1 MMKNIYNTGA
11 FQLER
16 EDFKLNIFYKESSE
30 LNYIMPVEGT
40 PFPNPIGGSLPIQ
53 EQPLL
58 SFFNFD
64 RLNYNNDPQIG
75 GDGFF
80 DFVPEITVVQ
90 QSGKIIFTKAEP
102 FGEFLF
108 ESLRLDISEDYNG
121 DQNNLND
128 YNLNQKKYVYHT
140 LYNSTKTAAE
150 QAAEKNKFL
159 VKGKYKSSSG
169 GGIPIGAYNVP
180 RGSVTVTA
188 GGRVLVEGV
197 DYTVNYQLGTVQI
210 LDAGL
215 QASNIPINV
224 SVENNALF
232 GQQTKRFSG
241 INIEHQFSDDF
252 IVSGTLLNLHERPL
266 TQKANFGTEPIN
278 NTMVGFD
285 GNFSK
290 EIPLL
295 TRLINKL
302 PNIETDVPSNFSL
315 RGEFAYLLPGAPKG
329 NNFNGEATSYID
341 DFEGTQNVIDL
352 LAPQSW
358 SISSRPKDLGNIYSE
373 GDEDDNG
380 IQNGYDRALLNW
392 YSIDPIFYSSQRP
405 SEISNEDLSNLY
417 SRRIFIDEIFPQV
430 DLVQGQTTV
439 INSLDLNYYP
449 NLRGPYNMDPTVAN
463 GTIDN
468 VNNSWAGI
476 TRQINTTDF
485 EQSNVE
491 YLEFWLMDPFLEDN
505 DNNGGVL
512 TFNLGNI
519 SEDIIKDGRKQYE
532 NGLPEDGD
540 ISLLPV
546 TTWGTVVPQN
556 QSLVYAFSSV
566 GDSRTNQDVGIDGY
580 DDSEEANIFTAFSN
594 LSDPANDNYEY
605 FLNKQGNIF
614 ERYMDYNGLDGN
626 SPETI
631 SNTDRGSST
640 YPDVEDINRDNTM
653 NTLSLIHI

>member
-1 MMKNIYNTGA
+1 M
-11 FQLER
+11 
-16 EDFKLNIFYKESSE
+16 
-30 LNYIMPVEGT
+30 
-40 PFPNPIGGSLPIQ
+40 
-53 EQPLL
+53 
-58 SFFNFD
+58 
-64 RLNYNNDPQIG
+64 
-75 GDGFF
+75 
-80 DFVPEITVVQ
+80 
-90 QSGKIIFTKAEP
+90 
-102 FGEFLF
+102 
-108 ESLRLDISEDYNG
+108 
-121 DQNNLND
+121 
-128 YNLNQKKYVYHT
+128 
-140 LYNSTKTAAE
+140 
-150 QAAEKNKFL
+150 

-241 INIEHQFSDDF
+241 INLEHQFSDDF

-373 GDEDDNG
+373 EMRM
-380 IQNGYDRALLNW
+380 IMEFKMVM
-392 YSIDPIFYSSQRP
+392 I
-405 SEISNEDLSNLY
+405 ELY
-417 SRRIFIDEIFPQV
+417 
-430 DLVQGQTTV
+430 
-439 INSLDLNYYP
+439 
-449 NLRGPYNMDPTVAN
+449 
-463 GTIDN
+463 
-468 VNNSWAGI
+468 
-476 TRQINTTDF
+476 
-485 EQSNVE
+485 
-491 YLEFWLMDPFLEDN
+491 
-505 DNNGGVL
+505 
-512 TFNLGNI
+512 
-519 SEDIIKDGRKQYE
+519 
-532 NGLPEDGD
+532 
-540 ISLLPV
+540 
-546 TTWGTVVPQN
+546 
-556 QSLVYAFSSV
+556 
-566 GDSRTNQDVGIDGY
+566 
-580 DDSEEANIFTAFSN
+580 
-594 LSDPANDNYEY
+594 
-605 FLNKQGNIF
+605 
-614 ERYMDYNGLDGN
+614 
-626 SPETI
+626 
-631 SNTDRGSST
+631 
-640 YPDVEDINRDNTM
+640 
-653 NTLSLIHI
+653 